1 MTQPTVPCAT
11 PAAAA
16 ISLYGRAASSQL
28 MDDGPKR
35 RRAQAALHLGEVA
48 QSTPAEPETD
58 HRVCAMVTVP
68 RVRPQ
73 NPELQAERLHCLD
86 RVGKKT
92 LLRVLTF

>member
-1 MTQPTVPCAT
+1 MVCHKKRD
-11 PAAAA
+11 AAV
-16 ISLYGRAASSQL
+16 SSQL

-48 QSTPAEPETD
+48 ESTPAEPETD

-68 RVRPQ
+68 RFRPQ

-92 LLRVLTF
+92 LLRVLTFVHQW